1 MLLMLQLRIIM
12 KATIKND
19 KLSVVVELDPK
30 EFKKGKKGWFKQ
42 GVTTV
47 NGHKV
52 KFNFIAYK
60 DSK

>member
-1 MLLMLQLRIIM
+1 M